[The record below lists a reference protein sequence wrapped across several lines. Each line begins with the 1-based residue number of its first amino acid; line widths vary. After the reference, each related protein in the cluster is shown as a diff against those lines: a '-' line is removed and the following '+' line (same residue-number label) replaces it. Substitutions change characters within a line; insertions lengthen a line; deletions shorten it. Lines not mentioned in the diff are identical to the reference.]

1 MKKFL
6 RKSRNCKPQKQH
18 RKMISQQKFPDIF
31 MKTNFC
37 VENLSFPF
45 DLKLA
50 DVTPTF
56 KKKPDK

>member
-1 MKKFL
+1 
-6 RKSRNCKPQKQH
+6 
-18 RKMISQQKFPDIF
+18 MISQQKFPDIF